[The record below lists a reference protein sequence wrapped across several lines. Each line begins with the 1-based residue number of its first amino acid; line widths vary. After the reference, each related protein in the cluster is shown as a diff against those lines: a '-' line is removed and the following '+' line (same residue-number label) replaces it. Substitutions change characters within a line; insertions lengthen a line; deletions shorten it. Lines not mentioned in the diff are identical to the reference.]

1 MGCLR
6 TCMQVLPICLRVSSD
21 AKKFEDENF
30 REEAIER
37 FLDLEPWQ
45 STGKFL
51 SQVLNN
57 VDCRL
62 FELGRDEK
70 GSKGIEI
77 AMTSA
82 RLGLGPRDVFRK
94 ITLAARRLVG
104 RTSR

>member
-21 AKKFEDENF
+21 AKKIEDENF

-37 FLDLEPWQ
+37 LLVLEPWR

-51 SQVLNN
+51 LQVLKQI
-57 VDCRL
+57 DCRL

-94 ITLAARRLVG
+94 ITLAARGLVG

>member
-51 SQVLNN
+51 SQVLNK

-70 GSKGIEI
+70 ESKGFE
-77 AMTSA
+77 
-82 RLGLGPRDVFRK
+82 
-94 ITLAARRLVG
+94 TL
-104 RTSR
+104 

>member
-6 TCMQVLPICLRVSSD
+6 TCMQVLPICLRDSSD
-21 AKKFEDENF
+21 ATKFEDENF

-70 GSKGIEI
+70 GSKGFEI
-77 AMTSA
+77 ALTFV
-82 RLGLGPRDVFRK
+82 RLGLGPREEFSR
-94 ITLAARRLVG
+94 ITLAARRLIG